1 MLKSVRLVNC
11 QSIKD
16 ITFNFAT
23 DRLNV
28 IAANNSVGKSVLFK
42 MLKITAD
49 PKQLPTIEERS
60 QLIRHGAESAIFVA
74 AFSDGAIGL
83 TVVYPNRVIYRY
95 AQLPELGFDTFA
107 EPPEIYLK
115 QLGLLIDERTKY
127 VATIIDTDQDMLFIN
142 SDQRGNDALLQLI
155 AENPIIAQEKE
166 KFKNLEV
173 TSSKLLLNSNAA
185 LIDCQQN
192 LKNFEY
198 VDESKVQDQ
207 IDRAEACSMILH
219 DLIKI
224 NSEVITVGEYLK
236 DFPNY
241 DEYLQVVDLAIYL
254 QSIQSSLNSIA
265 VCNNKILDILNI
277 LLTLVELK
285 QNIESICVITDQ
297 EKLDCFLLL
306 IKLFG
311 NLEFCLKKVVNM
323 DIVSEDITDIL
334 KSLSSLSYNE
344 RSLTQSLNA
353 LDQANLKIDSIM
365 DEIKR
370 SGRELD
376 CPIHGKVVYNGEQCI
391 PYNF

>member
-127 VATIIDTDQDMLFIN
+127 VATIIDTDQVIY
-142 SDQRGNDALLQLI
+142 
-155 AENPIIAQEKE
+155 
-166 KFKNLEV
+166 KF
-173 TSSKLLLNSNAA
+173 
-185 LIDCQQN
+185 
-192 LKNFEY
+192 
-198 VDESKVQDQ
+198 
-207 IDRAEACSMILH
+207 
-219 DLIKI
+219 
-224 NSEVITVGEYLK
+224 
-236 DFPNY
+236 
-241 DEYLQVVDLAIYL
+241 
-254 QSIQSSLNSIA
+254 
-265 VCNNKILDILNI
+265 
-277 LLTLVELK
+277 
-285 QNIESICVITDQ
+285 
-297 EKLDCFLLL
+297 
-306 IKLFG
+306 
-311 NLEFCLKKVVNM
+311 
-323 DIVSEDITDIL
+323 
-334 KSLSSLSYNE
+334 
-344 RSLTQSLNA
+344 
-353 LDQANLKIDSIM
+353 
-365 DEIKR
+365 
-370 SGRELD
+370 
-376 CPIHGKVVYNGEQCI
+376 
-391 PYNF
+391 

>member
-1 MLKSVRLVNC
+1 M
-11 QSIKD
+11 
-16 ITFNFAT
+16 
-23 DRLNV
+23 
-28 IAANNSVGKSVLFK
+28 
-42 MLKITAD
+42 
-49 PKQLPTIEERS
+49 
-60 QLIRHGAESAIFVA
+60 
-74 AFSDGAIGL
+74 
-83 TVVYPNRVIYRY
+83 
-95 AQLPELGFDTFA
+95 
-107 EPPEIYLK
+107 
-115 QLGLLIDERTKY
+115 
-127 VATIIDTDQDMLFIN
+127 
-142 SDQRGNDALLQLI
+142 
-155 AENPIIAQEKE
+155 
-166 KFKNLEV
+166 
-173 TSSKLLLNSNAA
+173 
-185 LIDCQQN
+185 
-192 LKNFEY
+192 
-198 VDESKVQDQ
+198 
-207 IDRAEACSMILH
+207 
-219 DLIKI
+219 
-224 NSEVITVGEYLK
+224 
-236 DFPNY
+236 
-241 DEYLQVVDLAIYL
+241 
-254 QSIQSSLNSIA
+254 QSSLNSIA